1 MKFSQ
6 SVLFAHEEETLAL
19 EPLLRSDLLL
29 GDRLGLLYSTS
40 CLVVGAFAVLL
51 SCLSIDGLDV
61 SWHLEFVK
69 DQLSFNLRFDLT
81 DDTSDFKALMGH
93 FLQSQTSKKLI
104 FNEDLLNASIGA
116 ELETGLELISAL
128 NSNIDLVIFTESF
141 DLVELSVEAV
151 DQD

>member
-1 MKFSQ
+1 M
-6 SVLFAHEEETLAL
+6 
-19 EPLLRSDLLL
+19 LRSDLLL
-29 GDRLGLLYSTS
+29 GDRLGLLHSTS

-81 DDTSDFKALMGH
+81 DDTSDFKALMSH
-93 FLQSQTSKKLI
+93 FLQSQTPKKLI
-104 FNEDLLNASIGA
+104 FNEDLLDASIGA
-116 ELETGLELISAL
+116 EFETRLELISAL

-151 DQD
+151 D